1 MNLYAVLGIPRDADD
16 DAIRNAYR
24 LLARQYHPDRGAGSS
39 AEKFRQV
46 NDAYETLINPERRAS
61 YNYSLPFLE
70 PVETLHTAPIRPEA
84 RPFPQEDPRIF
95 GKFLSVRTYMPITYM
110 PIRTQRRFVQ
120 FFLFW

>member
-61 YNYSLPFLE
+61 YNCSLPFVK
-70 PVETLHTAPIRPEA
+70 PVEAITIEPIRP
-84 RPFPQEDPRIF
+84 RTGHFPQEDPRIF
-95 GKFLSVRTYMPITYM
+95 GTLSSVRTYMPRT
-110 PIRTQRRFVQ
+110 TQRWFVEV
-120 FFLFW
+120 FFLW